1 MIILILNFN
10 NMKTTLKCTVMCLI
24 SMFVFSSACAQNK
37 NGEGSDNS
45 FHWLYD
51 SDFNNFGIAFA
62 VNGEFVKN
70 PIGIDLST
78 LMVKKDVG
86 ISMNPV
92 VLRGI
97 DGADNVIVVDPKK
110 LKENPLVIN
119 GVEYKKGFINLS
131 SSEVKLDLVSLDSL
145 RNEFYPDLKTPCLY
159 MINERIVFNDSKSYR
174 IDRGYVLAT
183 ELVSSSEI
191 EDLKGVSLF
200 NVVRIY
206 TKTKENIRAWH
217 EKHAVRIQ

>member
-1 MIILILNFN
+1 
-10 NMKTTLKCTVMCLI
+10 MKTTLKCTVMCLI

-37 NGEGSDNS
+37 NGEVSDNS

-78 LMVKKDVG
+78 LMLKKDVD

-97 DGADNVIVVDPKK
+97 DGTDNFIVVDPKK
-110 LKENPLVIN
+110 LKEKPLVIN

-145 RNEFYPDLKTPCLY
+145 RNEFYPDLKAPCMY

-191 EDLKGVSLF
+191 EDLKGVSPF

-217 EKHAVRIQ
+217 EKHAVRIR

>member
-1 MIILILNFN
+1 
-10 NMKTTLKCTVMCLI
+10 MKTTLKCIVMCLI
-24 SMFVFSSACAQNK
+24 SMFVFYSAFAQNK
-37 NGEGSDNS
+37 NGEVSDNS

-78 LMVKKDVG
+78 LMLKKDVD

-97 DGADNVIVVDPKK
+97 DGTDNFIVVDPKK
-110 LKENPLVIN
+110 LKEKPLVIN

-145 RNEFYPDLKTPCLY
+145 KNEFYPDLKTPCLY
-159 MINERIVFNDSKSYR
+159 MINERIVFNDSRSYR

-191 EDLKGVSLF
+191 EDLKGVSPF

-217 EKHAVRIQ
+217 EKYAVRIQ

>member
-1 MIILILNFN
+1 
-10 NMKTTLKCTVMCLI
+10 MKTTLKCTVMCLI
-24 SMFVFSSACAQNK
+24 SMFVSSSACAQNK
-37 NGEGSDNS
+37 NGEVSDNS

-97 DGADNVIVVDPKK
+97 DGTDNFIVVDPQKI
-110 LKENPLVIN
+110 KEKPLVIN

-145 RNEFYPDLKTPCLY
+145 KNEFYPDLKAPCMY

-191 EDLKGVSLF
+191 EDLKGVSPF

>member
-1 MIILILNFN
+1 
-10 NMKTTLKCTVMCLI
+10 MKTTLKCTVMCLI

-37 NGEGSDNS
+37 NGEVFDNS

-78 LMVKKDVG
+78 LMLKKDVD

-97 DGADNVIVVDPKK
+97 DGTDNFIVVDPKK

-191 EDLKGVSLF
+191 EDLKGVSPF

>member
-1 MIILILNFN
+1 
-10 NMKTTLKCTVMCLI
+10 MKTTLKCTVMCLI

-37 NGEGSDNS
+37 NGEVSDNS

-78 LMVKKDVG
+78 LMLKKDVD

-97 DGADNVIVVDPKK
+97 DGTDNFIVVDPKK
-110 LKENPLVIN
+110 LKEKPLVIN

-191 EDLKGVSLF
+191 EDLKGVSPF

-217 EKHAVRIQ
+217 EKHAVRIR

>member
-1 MIILILNFN
+1 
-10 NMKTTLKCTVMCLI
+10 MKTTLKCTVMCLI

-97 DGADNVIVVDPKK
+97 DGTDNFIVVDPKK
-110 LKENPLVIN
+110 LKEKPLVIN
-119 GVEYKKGFINLS
+119 GVEYKKGFINL
-131 SSEVKLDLVSLDSL
+131 
-145 RNEFYPDLKTPCLY
+145 
-159 MINERIVFNDSKSYR
+159 
-174 IDRGYVLAT
+174 GYSV
-183 ELVSSSEI
+183 
-191 EDLKGVSLF
+191 
-200 NVVRIY
+200 NVP
-206 TKTKENIRAWH
+206 KK
-217 EKHAVRIQ
+217 

>member
-1 MIILILNFN
+1 
-10 NMKTTLKCTVMCLI
+10 MKTTLKCTVMCLI
-24 SMFVFSSACAQNK
+24 SMFVFSSAFAQNK
-37 NGEGSDNS
+37 NGDGPDNS

-78 LMVKKDVG
+78 LMLKKDVG

-97 DGADNVIVVDPKK
+97 DGTDNFIVVDPKK
-110 LKENPLVIN
+110 LKEKPLVIN

-191 EDLKGVSLF
+191 EDLKGVSPF

>member
-1 MIILILNFN
+1 MFLMRIVSKLIAL
-10 NMKTTLKCTVMCLI
+10 CLI
-24 SMFVFSSACAQNK
+24 SLFIYQPVYAQSK
-37 NGEGSDNS
+37 DGDGPENS

-78 LMVKKDVG
+78 LMLKKDVG

-97 DGADNVIVVDPKK
+97 DGTDNFIVVDPKK
-110 LKENPLVIN
+110 LKEKPLVIN

-145 RNEFYPDLKTPCLY
+145 RNEFYPDLKAPCMY
-159 MINERIVFNDSKSYR
+159 MINERIIFNDSKSYR
-174 IDRGYVLAT
+174 IDRGYVLAA

-191 EDLKGVSLF
+191 EDLKGVSPF

-217 EKHAVRIQ
+217 EKHAVRIR

>member
-1 MIILILNFN
+1 
-10 NMKTTLKCTVMCLI
+10 MKTTLKCTVMCLI

-51 SDFNNFGIAFA
+51 SDFNNFSIAFA

-97 DGADNVIVVDPKK
+97 DGTDNVIVVDPKK
-110 LKENPLVIN
+110 LKENTLVIN

-145 RNEFYPDLKTPCLY
+145 RNEFYPGLKTPCLY

-191 EDLKGVSLF
+191 EDLKGVSPF